1 MSPSPQPAILRGL
14 RYPASPTCTRGPYV
28 RLAFL
33 VFCLAPSIARAAP
46 AASAPPGL
54 SEADLGPVSNVANTL
69 SDRPPC
75 AADTTDF
82 AAASA
87 FVRAASLFDVAAR
100 HFPPRA
106 NPRTSLAAHAR
117 KRLALVDAAVKLYEQ
132 AYQCAPGYSHR
143 HPLESAIDL
152 LDAAREL
159 TVTTDRLPADAPE
172 LEKLAARR
180 SDLAVRL
187 PAPPRPPPCPG
198 RVTCPAM
205 PEPAPEP
212 IRFILRPEL
221 GIGTGTVTNNNDN
234 PDPAHFNGIYFQLVA
249 ATRFPLGARKVHGFS
264 IGGAFGVQQVAP
276 RPQFEDGP
284 TSRSALQGGLHLEFA
299 LHAHPRWFSFHPMVD
314 IGVQAYVGGIKLGR
328 GQVSPALGL
337 CLDRELVCFSARAA
351 LPFTAPGKERAT
363 IFMGQFGLA
372 VDLMRIVERRRGR

>member
-1 MSPSPQPAILRGL
+1 MSPPSRQFILRGL
-14 RYPASPTCTRGPYV
+14 IDAASLRRTHFWGACLT
-28 RLAFL
+28 LF
-33 VFCLAPSIARAAP
+33 LAPRTARAEP
-46 AASAPPGL
+46 ATSAAQTL
-54 SEADLGPVSNVANTL
+54 SEADLGPVSNVANIL
-69 SDRPPC
+69 SSQAPC
-75 AADTTDF
+75 VLGGTDPT
-82 AAASA
+82 AASA
-87 FVRAASLFDVAAR
+87 FARAASLLDVAAR
-100 HFPPRA
+100 HYPPRA
-106 NPRTSLAAHAR
+106 NPRLDLAAHAR
-117 KRLALVDAAVKLYEQ
+117 KRLILVDQAVTLYER
-132 AYQCAPGYSHR
+132 AYQCAPSYSHR

-152 LDAAREL
+152 LDAAKEL
-159 TVTTDRLPADAPE
+159 AVTTDRLPADAPE
-172 LEKLAARR
+172 LEKLTARR
-180 SDLAVRL
+180 SDLAIRL
-187 PAPPRPPPCPG
+187 PVPPPPPPCPI
-198 RVTCPAM
+198 TPPCPPA

-264 IGGAFGVQQVAP
+264 MGGAFGVQQVAP